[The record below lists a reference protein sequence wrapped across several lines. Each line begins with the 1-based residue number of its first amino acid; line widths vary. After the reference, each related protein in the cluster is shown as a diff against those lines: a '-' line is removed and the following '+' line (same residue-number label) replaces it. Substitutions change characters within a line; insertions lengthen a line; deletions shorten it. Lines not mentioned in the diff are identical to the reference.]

1 MKYFVTGATGF
12 LGNVMVRQLLA
23 QGHQVQCMVRSP
35 EKAREV
41 EALGAKIFKG
51 DVTDKESMRA
61 AMQGTDGVFHVAGWY
76 KVGVRDRRSHGEKI
90 NIHGTRH
97 VLELMQE
104 LGIPKGVYTST
115 LAINSHTR
123 GQLVDET
130 HRFTG
135 KHISEYDRTKAAAH
149 DIAQEFI
156 DKGLPLI
163 IVMPGVIYGPNDTS
177 QLGGAI
183 INYLR
188 RKLPVVPTH
197 VTYAWGY
204 VDDIAAGHLLA
215 MEKGKI
221 GETYHLNGEPYE
233 LIAAFRLAEEITG
246 IPAPKAVSPKLM
258 GAMSRLVK
266 PLDWLMPPSYTSESL
281 RVMAGTTYIG
291 DNSKAK
297 RELGFNPRPLR
308 EGLEQTLRY
317 EMNRLGLK

>member
-1 MKYFVTGATGF
+1 MKYFLTGATGF
-12 LGNVMVRQLLA
+12 LGNVMARQLLA
-23 QGHQVQCMVRSP
+23 QGHEIHCMVRNP
-35 EKAREV
+35 DKARELA
-41 EALGAKIFKG
+41 ALGAKIFKG
-51 DVTDKESMRA
+51 DVTAKESMRA
-61 AMQGTDGVFHVAGWY
+61 AMQDTDGVFHVAGWY
-76 KVGVRDRRSHGEKI
+76 KIGVRDKSHGEKI

-104 LGIPKGVYTST
+104 LDIRKGVYTST
-115 LAINSHTR
+115 LAINSHTH

-130 HRFTG
+130 YRFRG
-135 KHISEYDRTKAAAH
+135 KHLTEYDRTKAVAH
-149 DIAQEFI
+149 DTAQEFI
-156 DKGLPLI
+156 DKGLPLVV
-163 IVMPGVIYGPNDTS
+163 VMPGIIYGPGDTS

-183 INYLR
+183 INYLQ
-188 RKLPVVPTH
+188 RKLPIVPTH

-215 MEKGKI
+215 MEKGRI
-221 GETYHLNGEPYE
+221 GETYHLNGDPYE
-233 LIAAFRLAEEITG
+233 LIAAFRLAQEITG

-258 GAMSRLVK
+258 SAMSKLVR
-266 PLDWLMPPSYTSESL
+266 PFDGLMPASYTSEGL
-281 RVMAGTTYIG
+281 RVLAGVTYIG